1 MKKQIFKIAVLLL
14 PVFGYSQMV
23 VTDPTQ
29 AANMSTQIQ
38 ATTQQIA
45 QLDKSLDYMKKA
57 SDAVTK
63 VSGYVRDVNDLS
75 KITKMYKES
84 ISKAT
89 KIRSNLSNIKDANRR
104 NQVGKDVST
113 ILKNLNE
120 SITFINKILS
130 NNFFA
135 MSDKE
140 RMDLISAERR
150 KVLINKSKLVTYL
163 D

>member
-38 ATTQQIA
+38 ATTQQIV
-45 QLDKSLDYMKKA
+45 QLDKSLEYMKKA

-63 VSGYVRDVNDLS
+63 VSGYVRDVNDLT

-84 ISKAT
+84 ISNAT
-89 KIRSNLSNIKDANRR
+89 KIRNNLSKIKDSGRR
-104 NQVGKDVST
+104 NEVAKDVSK
-113 ILKNLNE
+113 ILESLNG

-140 RMDLISAERR
+140 RMDLITAERR
-150 KVLINKSKLVTYL
+150 KVLIQKSRLVTYL
-163 D
+163 N